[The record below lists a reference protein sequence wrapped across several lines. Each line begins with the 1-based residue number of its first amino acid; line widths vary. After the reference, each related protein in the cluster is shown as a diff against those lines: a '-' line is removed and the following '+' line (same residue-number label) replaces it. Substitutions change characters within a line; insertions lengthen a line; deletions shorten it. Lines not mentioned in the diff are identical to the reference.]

1 MALKLRPFQETGRD
15 FLSARAGAL
24 LADQPGLGKTAQ
36 AIAAADDRGAQRVV
50 VICPASLKTNWQ
62 REIARFSAFPGRVSL
77 PSAGQVLDKSVRWT
91 VVNYDIARLP
101 ALRFQLAALKPDVL
115 VCDEMHRLKGGP
127 DTSIG
132 AAFLDSLAPSAGA
145 VWGLSGTPAPNNVS
159 ELFWWISATCPQAFA
174 GMDFYRFLARYT
186 SYRDTP
192 YGIKVDRNKNTDEF
206 RERIAPYFLRRLVR
220 EVVPELPPLQIEHLV
235 VDPKTTGLGSLEKHP
250 EYRELAGLLET
261 LAGDDGVELS
271 ADQYAT
277 VRRLTGLLK
286 VEPYANVLADEL
298 SADETRKI
306 VVMCWHREVI
316 ESLASALHDFGVV
329 VVHGGT
335 SQKDRQAAVDSFQNA
350 AHCSRVFIGQIVAA
364 GEGLTLTA
372 ANQVDV
378 LESNWVPKDIE
389 QAMRR
394 VLRIGQKADRCVGR
408 FVSLARSIDE
418 LIGQVLEKKTRL
430 LMQVFD

>member
-15 FLSARAGAL
+15 FLSARNGAL

-36 AIAAADDRGAQRVV
+36 AITAADDCGAQRVV
-50 VICPASLKTNWQ
+50 VLCPASLKTNWQ
-62 REIARFSAFPGRVSL
+62 REVSRFSAYPGRGCIPTTKDVI
-77 PSAGQVLDKSVRWT
+77 DKSARWV
-91 VVNYDIARLP
+91 VVNYDIAKLP
-101 ALRFQLAALKPDVL
+101 ALRHQLAALRPDVL

-127 DTSIG
+127 DTAIG
-132 AAFLDSLAPSAGA
+132 TTFLDSLAPSAGA
-145 VWGLSGTPAPNNVS
+145 VWGLSGTPAPNNLS
-159 ELFWWISATCPQAFA
+159 ELYWWISATCPQAFA

-192 YGIKVDRNKNTDEF
+192 YGIKVSRNKNTDEF

-220 EVVPELPPLQIEHLV
+220 DVLPELPPLQIEHLV
-235 VDPKTTGLGSLEKHP
+235 VDPKVVNMKSFENHP
-250 EYRELAGLLET
+250 EYEKLAALLAELS
-261 LAGDDGVELS
+261 GDDDIELN

-277 VRRLTGLLK
+277 VRRVTGLLK
-286 VEPYANVLADEL
+286 IEPYAEVLSEEL
-298 SADETRKI
+298 SADETKKI

-316 ESLASALHDFGVV
+316 ERLASALHDFGVV

-335 SQKDRQAAVDSFQNA
+335 SPQDRQKAVDDFQSA
-350 AHCSRVFIGQIVAA
+350 AYCSRVFIGQIVAA

-372 ANQVDV
+372 ANQVDI

-394 VLRIGQKADRCVGR
+394 VLRIGQESSRCVGR

-418 LIGQVLEKKTRL
+418 LIGRVLERKTRL
-430 LMQVFD
+430 LMEVFD